1 MARSS
6 SFRHPGKAKI
16 SAFYKTRFHSEH
28 SSKMLIKK
36 ILVAFDGSE
45 PSKRAIDYAADM
57 VHSYKGSLVILTVVP
72 KVTIP
77 IFPDEGFGTVPV
89 TTSPDW
95 AEYQEKMNETY
106 KKSQD
111 DAVKDLKEHYPKL
124 PVEALLLEGRPSST
138 IVEQAEKNQ
147 TDLIVIGSRGLGG
160 ISGWILGSTSR
171 RVVESCTKP
180 VLVIK

>member
-1 MARSS
+1 
-6 SFRHPGKAKI
+6 
-16 SAFYKTRFHSEH
+16 
-28 SSKMLIKK
+28 MLFKK

-45 PSKRAIDYAADM
+45 QSRRAIDYAADM
-57 VHSYKGSLVILTVVP
+57 AHTNKGILVVLTVVP
-72 KVTIP
+72 KESLPVLP
-77 IFPDEGFGTVPV
+77 NEGFGSVPV
-89 TTSPDW
+89 TSTQEW
-95 AEYQEKMNETY
+95 ADYQDKMKESY

-111 DAVKDLKEHYPKL
+111 DALNDIKARYPKL
-124 PVEALLLEGRPSST
+124 KAESILLEGRPSST

-147 TDLIVIGSRGLGG
+147 ADLIVMGSRGLGG

>member
-1 MARSS
+1 MA
-6 SFRHPGKAKI
+6 HLLTLIPKHYAK
-16 SAFYKTRFHSEH
+16 
-28 SSKMLIKK
+28 KMLFNK

-45 PSKRAIDYAADM
+45 QSKRAIEYAADM
-57 VHSYKGSLVILTVVP
+57 ANTNKGKLIVLTVVP
-72 KVTIP
+72 RVTLP
-77 IFPDEGFGTVPV
+77 VFPDEGFGTVPV
-89 TTSPDW
+89 TTTQDW
-95 AEYQEKMNETY
+95 AEYQDKMNASY

-111 DAVKDLKEHYPKL
+111 DAMKDVKTRYPKL
-124 PVEALLLEGRPSST
+124 SAEAILLEGRPSST

-147 TDLIVIGSRGLGG
+147 ADLIVMGSRGIGG

>member
-1 MARSS
+1 
-6 SFRHPGKAKI
+6 
-16 SAFYKTRFHSEH
+16 
-28 SSKMLIKK
+28 MLFKK

-45 PSKRAIDYAADM
+45 QSKRAIDYASDM
-57 VHSYKGSLVILTVVP
+57 ANSCKGKLIVLTVVP
-72 KVTIP
+72 RVTLP
-77 IFPDEGFGTVPV
+77 VFPDEGFGSVPV
-89 TTSPDW
+89 STSQDW
-95 AEYQEKMNETY
+95 AEYQDKMNASY

-111 DAVKDLKEHYPKL
+111 DAMKDIKEHYPKL
-124 PVEALLLEGRPSST
+124 SAEAILLEGRPSST

-147 TDLIVIGSRGLGG
+147 ADLIVMGSRGIGG